1 MLFEYGYMS
10 IIIKD
15 RYLNGLVV
23 FVECL
28 KYLFIIK

>member
-23 FVECL
+23 FGECL
-28 KYLFIIK
+28 KYLFIVK